1 MKVAVW
7 LGNAAPV
14 RSIRW
19 LDGVL
24 ATAAKLGDATAIAAG
39 ENTWLDLASDRATRA
54 GMASMGITTDLK
66 LDYIG
71 WAQIVTAAIK
81 KIGAERVLVDEV
93 SRPERAPEVAAIAD
107 LLDAVQVTRVVAVV
121 PDGDLLRTIR
131 IAGSELQT
139 LRVRGPAVLGVR
151 IAGPAVDEYPTP
163 VPTKTTARRDL
174 ASLGI
179 DPHVLGHRALPPR
192 AMQSQAKKTVE
203 HIGDHLAF
211 HLAPK
216 GS

>member
-1 MKVAVW
+1 MKVVVW

-24 ATAAKLGDATAIAAG
+24 AAAAKLGDATAIAAG
-39 ENTWLDLASDRATRA
+39 ETTWLDLAADRATRA
-54 GMASMGITTDLK
+54 GIASMGITTDLK
-66 LDYIG
+66 LDYLG
-71 WAQIVTAAIK
+71 WAQIVTAAAK
-81 KIGAERVLVDEV
+81 KIGAEHILVDEV

-107 LLDAVQVTRVVAVV
+107 ILDAVQVTRVVTIVQDA
-121 PDGDLLRTIR
+121 GHLRTVR
-131 IAGSELQT
+131 IAGTELQT
-139 LRVRGPAVLGVR
+139 LRVTGPVVLGVR

-163 VPTKTTARRDL
+163 IPTKTAPRRDL
-174 ASLGI
+174 ASIGI
-179 DPHVLGHRALPPR
+179 DPHVLGHRSLPPR
-192 AMQSQAKKTVE
+192 AAQNQAKKTVE

>member
-14 RSIRW
+14 RSVRW
-19 LDGVL
+19 LDGAL
-24 ATAAKLGDATAIAAG
+24 AAAAKLGDATAIAAG

-54 GMASMGITTDLK
+54 GIASMGITTDLK
-66 LDYIG
+66 LDYLG

-81 KIGAERVLVDEV
+81 KVGAERILVDEV

-107 LLDAVQVTRVVAVV
+107 LLDCVQVTRVVAIV
-121 PDGDLLRTIR
+121 PDGDLLRTVR
-131 IAGSELQT
+131 VAGTEMQT

-192 AMQSQAKKTVE
+192 AAPNQAKKTVE

-211 HLAPK
+211 HLVPK